1 MGYMDIPLKLDH
13 LGIAVEDLEEAVKI
27 YEALG
32 IRCSQVEMIPDQKVR
47 TATLPLGEITIELL
61 EPTES
66 NSPVGKFLANKGAGV
81 HHIAI
86 QVDDLQGHLQSL
98 KRLGLRLID
107 ETPRIGLGGSSIAF
121 IHPQS
126 TLNTLIELV
135 QPRS

>member
-1 MGYMDIPLKLDH
+1 MDTMLKLNH
-13 LGIAVEDLEEAVKI
+13 LGIAVEHLEEAVKL

-32 IRCSQVEMIPDQKVR
+32 LKCSQVEMISAQKVR

-66 NSPVGKFLANKGAGV
+66 NSPVGKFLANKGPGV

-86 QVDDLQGHLQSL
+86 QVDDLQGHLQTL
-98 KRLGLRLID
+98 KRLGLHLID
-107 ETPRIGLGGSSIAF
+107 ETPRNGLGGSSIAF

-126 TLNTLIELV
+126 TFNTLIELV